1 MAPEKKSGK
10 ATPKPH
16 PTSPGLQ
23 KGRLS
28 NPTQP
33 GSWSAPTGP
42 QAAGQAGG
50 DNYIDGP
57 RVGEVRRKVNV
68 VNPEDNPSQQIL
80 VGLEGPM
87 IKFDGNKDGLGGD
100 DRRFAKLLCDT
111 MFKAQ
116 PGLKENTHL
125 TEDVL
130 FLEAMSVIESV
141 RTLNMPY
148 VDQIREI
155 VYRMKKTM
163 IAAINEAKDKEG
175 DHADDESVS
184 LTAM

>member
-1 MAPEKKSGK
+1 MAPGKKSGK
-10 ATPKPH
+10 AKPKFH

-23 KGRLS
+23 NGRL
-28 NPTQP
+28 NDPTQP

-42 QAAGQAGG
+42 QAAGQASDGE
-50 DNYIDGP
+50 YLEGP

-68 VNPEDNPSQQIL
+68 VNPEDNPPQHIL
-80 VGLEGPM
+80 VGPEEPM
-87 IKFDGNKDGLGGD
+87 IKFDGNKDGLGDD

-116 PGLKENTHL
+116 PELKENTYL

-130 FLEAMSVIESV
+130 FLEAMSLIESV

-148 VDQIREI
+148 VDQTREI

-163 IAAINEAKDKEG
+163 IAALNEAKDKEE